1 MSKVNKDQLIEK
13 VAARSNVSKKEV
25 EDVLNAFADVVIN
38 VMKAGDEAVLTGFGA
53 FLARK
58 REARMGVNPQN
69 PSERIKIP
77 TVMVPKFK
85 AGKTL
90 KDALKAEASEAAPVT
105 PASTPAP
112 SEPPVASA
120 S

>member
-13 VAARSNVSKKEV
+13 IAARSNVSKKEV
-25 EDVLNAFADVVIN
+25 EDVLNAFADVVIGI
-38 VMKAGDEAVLTGFGA
+38 MKAGDEAVLTGFGA

-58 REARMGVNPQN
+58 REARMGVNPQK
-69 PSERIKIP
+69 PTERIRIP

-90 KDALKAEASEAAPVT
+90 KDALK
-105 PASTPAP
+105 
-112 SEPPVASA
+112 SEPTKPAAAGSA
-120 S
+120 LPPLVS